1 MSRTAVDI
9 IWDTDD
15 IQTDLPRAI
24 NIPEEITDEDEI
36 SDYISD
42 LTGYCHQ
49 GFELEETND

>member
-9 IWDTDD
+9 IWDTDG
-15 IQTDLPRAI
+15 IPTDLPRAI
-24 NIPEEITDEDEI
+24 NIPEEITDENEI

>member
-9 IWDTDD
+9 IWDTDG
-15 IQTDLPRAI
+15 IPIDLPRAI
-24 NIPEEITDEDEI
+24 HIPEEITDEDEI
-36 SDYISD
+36 SDYLSD